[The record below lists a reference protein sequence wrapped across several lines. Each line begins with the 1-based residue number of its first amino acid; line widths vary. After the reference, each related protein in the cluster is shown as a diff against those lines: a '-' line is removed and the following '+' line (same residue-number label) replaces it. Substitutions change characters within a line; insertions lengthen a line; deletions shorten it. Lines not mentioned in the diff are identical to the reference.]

1 MNLERLGT
9 LGRFLVMVAVVVFPF
24 SVYFLIETLGVEWL
38 GGILLFLLAVR
49 LFPFIRRYR
58 WAPVIFGIV
67 GVAFLAALAWT
78 ENVLILQFYPTFVN
92 LGLLS
97 AFGATLIYPPTMVQ
111 RFAMAAGMAVNRRS
125 IAYTRAVTV
134 LWCVFFALNAA
145 VSGIITIEGSM
156 RTWTIYN
163 GFLSYLIV
171 GIIFAAE
178 YLFRQFY
185 MRRPYFQNDA

>member
-1 MNLERLGT
+1 MNLERLGA

-38 GGILLFLLAVR
+38 GGILLCLLAVR

-58 WAPVIFGIV
+58 WAPVIFVIV
-67 GVAFLAALAWT
+67 GMAFLGGLALT

-111 RFAMAAGMAVNRRS
+111 RFAMSAGMVVNRRS

-134 LWCVFFALNAA
+134 LWCVFFALNAV

-185 MRRPYFQNDA
+185 MRRPDFQNDA

>member
-1 MNLERLGT
+1 MNLERLGA

-38 GGILLFLLAVR
+38 GGILLCLLAVR

-67 GVAFLAALAWT
+67 GMAFLGGLALT
-78 ENVLILQFYPTFVN
+78 ENVLILQFYPTCVN

-111 RFAMAAGMAVNRRS
+111 RFAMSAGMVVNRRS

-134 LWCVFFALNAA
+134 LWCVFFALNAV

-171 GIIFAAE
+171 GIIFSAE

-185 MRRPYFQNDA
+185 MRRADFQNDA